1 MRSGIS
7 EIDAG
12 TLKLAAKGDV
22 QAVKRL
28 VARDPGVVSNTSA
41 GHSRSLL
48 WEAVRGGHR
57 ELVELLVER
66 GADVNAPGR
75 YRNETLVL
83 VSPYVI
89 AKTRGHDDLARYLLG
104 QAAAIDIWS
113 SARD

>member
-1 MRSGIS
+1 MS

-12 TLKLAAKGDV
+12 TLKFAAKGDV
-22 QAVKRL
+22 EAVKRL
-28 VARDPGVVSNTSA
+28 VTRDPGVVRKTSG

-48 WEAVRGGHR
+48 WEAARGGHR